1 MPITYRHDDLA
12 NRLVTRCEGSVRFP
26 EVVEH
31 FRQLGRDPRIKPGCD
46 VILDL
51 SFQTAMPT
59 PEQLDDIAAIIED
72 VVEMVPFGRCAVIA
86 PEDVVYG
93 LGRMFQGFTWP
104 LFSGIKV
111 LRTNAEAI
119 AWLDEGT

>member
-1 MPITYRHDDLA
+1 MPITYRYDDLA
-12 NRLVTRCEGSVRFP
+12 NRLVTRCEGGVRFQ

-31 FRQLGRDPRIKPGCD
+31 FRRLGRDRRIKPGCD

-59 PEQLDDIAAIIED
+59 SEQLDDIAAIIED
-72 VVEMVPFGRCAVIA
+72 VVEIIPFGRCAVIA
-86 PEDVVYG
+86 PQDLVYG

-104 LFSGIKV
+104 LFTGTKV
-111 LRTNAEAI
+111 LRNNAEAI
-119 AWLDEGT
+119 AWLDEDT